1 MRERIKRALEEA
13 LAADDRRRISTLRL
27 IKAAIKDRDVA
38 LRSAGR
44 DPVSDEGIADVLI
57 KMIKQRLVSSSRYEQ
72 DGRLELAQQE
82 SDEIAIIES
91 LLPEQ
96 LTEEQVRSAC
106 ADAVAK
112 TGAEGLRDVGRCMK
126 SLKSRYKGRMD
137 FTKAGQVVR
146 GMLR

>member
-1 MRERIKRALEEA
+1 MRERIKRALEDA

-44 DPVSDEGIADVLI
+44 DPVSDEDIADVLI

-82 SDEIAIIES
+82 SDEISIIES

-106 ADAVAK
+106 AETVAK

-146 GMLR
+146 GLLR